1 MRSSSPPERLL
12 SLVVPTLALVAEG
25 AWITVAYVAVQTA
38 IAGAT
43 PVLGTLEV
51 GLAAAAG
58 AVVVRR
64 GAVRPDDRPI
74 GFLAFLLVVGA
85 IGWLWDAEARGL
97 VADGDPFRALG
108 VHPGG
113 WLTVIA
119 AMRGVG
125 YAFDVDD
132 RAVTRL
138 VLVGV
143 PALSVPWA
151 FGHVAS
157 GDLRP
162 AFVEEAFVASL
173 TFVAAGFMAAG
184 LARLHEIGRETGI
197 DWRRDRSWLGTV
209 LGVLVAVLLLGIPA
223 AALLGLPGDAVARGI
238 LGPLVGLVGW
248 AVIAGLTLAATVA
261 ALLAAALGSVGIRL
275 PPPMTPEEIAAL
287 PAIRGYSPEEVR
299 EPLTWLVAAWV
310 TLGVVFVVLLRVWVR
325 RRRPSRR
332 AADREE
338 RSFRIPPRA
347 SMPGRVARAV
357 AAPRHA
363 FGREPKDAVGAYL
376 AVLDDLERRDPGR
389 ARAAHET
396 PRAHARRIAAG
407 ADLVALQADYALA
420 RYGGRTLTPAEHR
433 RAIGRWRRIR
443 DALRGR
449 LH

>member
-38 IAGAT
+38 ISGAA
-43 PVLGTLEV
+43 PVLGTLEL

-64 GAVRPDDRPI
+64 GIVRPDDRPI
-74 GFLAFLLVVGA
+74 GFLALLLAVGA
-85 IGWLWDAEARGL
+85 VGWLWDADARQL
-97 VADGDPFRALG
+97 VADGDPLRALG

-132 RAVTRL
+132 RSVTRL

-151 FGHVAS
+151 FGHLAS
-157 GDLRP
+157 GELRP
-162 AFVEEAFVASL
+162 LFVEEAFVASL

-197 DWRRDRSWLGTV
+197 DWRRDHSWLGTV
-209 LGVLVAVLLLGIPA
+209 LGVLVAVLMLGIPA
-223 AALLGLPGDAVARGI
+223 AALLGLPGDAVARGV

-248 AVIAGLTLAATVA
+248 AVVAGLTLAATVA
-261 ALLAAALGSVGIRL
+261 ALLAAALSSVGIQL
-275 PPPMTPEEIAAL
+275 PAPMTPEEIARLAM
-287 PAIRGYSPEEVR
+287 IRGYSPEEVR

-310 TLGVVFVVLLRVWVR
+310 TLALVFVVLLRVWVR
-325 RRRPSRR
+325 RRRPARR
-332 AADREE
+332 VADREE

-347 SMPGRVARAV
+347 AGAARIARA

-363 FGREPKDAVGAYL
+363 SGREPKDAVGAYL
-376 AVLDDLERRDPGR
+376 AALDELARRDPSR
-389 ARAAHET
+389 ARAEHET

-407 ADLVALQADYALA
+407 TDLVALQADYALA
-420 RYGGRTLTPAEHR
+420 RYGGRSLTLGEHR

-443 DALRGR
+443 DALRRG